1 MIRLE
6 IKNWNMILTEKQQ
19 KYQHSHPQK
28 NDKYEF
34 LTGEEILPPDQRGV
48 TEQAKFAYSV
58 LGKAF
63 EKQAKMIE
71 EQGKALT
78 EEELESIEG
87 IFEKM

>member
-1 MIRLE
+1 M
-6 IKNWNMILTEKQQ
+6 
-19 KYQHSHPQK
+19 
-28 NDKYEF
+28 
-34 LTGEEILPPDQRGV
+34 
-48 TEQAKFAYSV
+48 TEQAKFAYSL

-87 IFEKM
+87 LF